1 MATKKV
7 TSAPKKA
14 EVKEEEIKKVPAKEE
29 AVKTTSAKKVFN
41 QDDYITCRSVT
52 VGTLWCEGP
61 KSHTTYNW
69 VDYGDLNDLEYRDL
83 VALVRSR
90 SKFIFGPLFI
100 VEDEDFIEEFSQLR
114 KFYDEQYTVNDL
126 KEVLDLKTTDMIET
140 IKTLPKSAID
150 SLKSIASTQVAN
162 GQLDSVK
169 KIKALDELFG
179 TELNLLSSLMK

>member
-1 MATKKV
+1 MATRK
-7 TSAPKKA
+7 TSSTPRRVETKEE
-14 EVKEEEIKKVPAKEE
+14 EVKEVP
-29 AVKTTSAKKVFN
+29 VKKVFN

-100 VEDEDFIEEFSQLR
+100 VEDRDFIEEFQQLK

-126 KEVLDLKTTDMIET
+126 KEVLDLKIDDMVET
-140 IKTLPKSAID
+140 IKTLPQSAID

-162 GQLDSVK
+162 GQMDSIK